1 MPAGNAK
8 RLSSIGV
15 FASACNSGEPSRGGG
30 EALESV
36 AAASQAFAGIDG
48 SRTISTAG
56 TIVNQYT
63 TLAADVALNATT
75 IQVTSVAALA
85 NGADAI
91 GPGDLVLI
99 MQMQGATID
108 TTSTNQNWGQ
118 VTALGGA
125 GLYEF
130 AEVVAVN
137 SGTNVL
143 TLSCALKNQYT
154 TGGQTQVI
162 RVPQYDTLTIAAGGP
177 TRVLPVALCPSR

>member
-1 MPAGNAK
+1 MRQEIQKLTRGL
-8 RLSSIGV
+8 RSVGLLCGFLSLGV
-15 FASACNSGEPSRGGG
+15 FASACNSGEPSSRGGG

-36 AAASQAFAGIDG
+36 ATASQAFAGIDG

-63 TLAADVALNATT
+63 TLAANVALNATT

-108 TTSTNQNWGQ
+108 TAHSSTPCP
-118 VTALGGA
+118 L
-125 GLYEF
+125 
-130 AEVVAVN
+130 
-137 SGTNVL
+137 
-143 TLSCALKNQYT
+143 
-154 TGGQTQVI
+154 
-162 RVPQYDTLTIAAGGP
+162 
-177 TRVLPVALCPSR
+177 TRVTSNSSRS